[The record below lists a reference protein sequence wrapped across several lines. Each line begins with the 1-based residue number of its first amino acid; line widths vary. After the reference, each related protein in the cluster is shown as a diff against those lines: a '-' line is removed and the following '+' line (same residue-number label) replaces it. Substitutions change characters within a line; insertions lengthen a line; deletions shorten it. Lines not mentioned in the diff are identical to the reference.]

1 MKGDFLRII
10 FDIIVLI
17 VLALL
22 IYYIIM
28 VFIGLAMGNEA
39 KYIGYLNTIADDIN
53 SGGNG
58 EVFINNYDYNY
69 VFVLTYNNGWY
80 LQLYHCLPPNFV
92 VGLLSVKVAY
102 WNVSTINNGN
112 TVIFA
117 PALAFCKLVKQR
129 SLNNINQININIQGL
144 NDEAGLL
151 VYSSNN
157 YLQIFQILISI
168 EDSFF
173 SLVSPA
179 WKSMFLAI
187 LNDTTITCDS
197 NGCTFT
203 STIKENGNTYEVNG
217 NIYCAPNPNINKNN
231 NNLPYNPSVC
241 VELSGFPRNP
251 QVVLSNF
258 VGRIIDSAT
267 LGGLIREIYGID
279 FPILYFAGSLPPT
292 VMDIDVNSNGGTAN
306 IDIYIGET
314 VS

>member
-1 MKGDFLRII
+1 MKGSFLRII

-22 IYYIIM
+22 IFYIIM
-28 VFIGLAMGNEA
+28 VFIGMAMGNEL
-39 KYIGYLNTIADDIN
+39 KYIKYLNSIADDIN
-53 SGGNG
+53 NGMNG

-102 WNVSTINNGN
+102 WNVSTTDNGN
-112 TVIFA
+112 IVVFA

-129 SLNNINQININIQGL
+129 SLNVDQINIKIQGL

-151 VYSSNN
+151 VYSSVN

-168 EDSFF
+168 MDSFF
-173 SLVSPA
+173 PTVAAAS
-179 WKSMFLAI
+179 KSMFLAI
-187 LNDTTITCDS
+187 LNDTTITCDN
-197 NGCTFT
+197 NGCMY
-203 STIKENGNTYEVNG
+203 SSKIENKEISGK
-217 NIYCAPNPNINKNN
+217 IYCAPNPNVNTKN

-251 QVVLSNF
+251 QVQLSNF
-258 VGRIIDSAT
+258 VGEIISSET
-267 LGGLIREIYGID
+267 LTSLIQTFQMN

-292 VMDIDVNSNGGTAN
+292 VIYMDISSDRQTRTAN
-306 IDIYIGET
+306 INIYIGET

>member
-1 MKGDFLRII
+1 MRGDFLRII

-28 VFIGLAMGNEA
+28 VFIGLAMGNEV

-53 SGGNG
+53 NGMNG

-69 VFVLTYNNGWY
+69 VFVLTNNNGWY
-80 LQLYHCLPPNFV
+80 LQLYHCLPPNQV
-92 VGLLSVKVAY
+92 VGFLSVKVAY
-102 WNVSTINNGN
+102 WNVSTINTNNGN
-112 TVIFA
+112 IVVFA
-117 PALAFCKLVKQR
+117 PALMYCKLVKQR
-129 SLNNINQININIQGL
+129 LLDVNQININIQGL

-151 VYSSNN
+151 VYSSDE

-168 EDSFF
+168 ADSFF
-173 SLVSPA
+173 SIVSQASP
-179 WKSMFLAI
+179 SMFLAI

-197 NGCTFT
+197 GGCTYT
-203 STIKENGNTYEVNG
+203 SSSTGESGS
-217 NIYCAPNPNINKNN
+217 IYCAPNPHINTNKY
-231 NNLPYNPSVC
+231 NLPYNPSDC
-241 VELSGFPRNP
+241 VELSGFPRNR

-258 VGRIIDSAT
+258 VGKIIDSAT

-279 FPILYFAGSLPPT
+279 FPVLYFAGSLPPT
-292 VMDIDVNSNGGTAN
+292 VMYIDISSNTQSRTAN
-306 IDIYIGET
+306 INIYIGET